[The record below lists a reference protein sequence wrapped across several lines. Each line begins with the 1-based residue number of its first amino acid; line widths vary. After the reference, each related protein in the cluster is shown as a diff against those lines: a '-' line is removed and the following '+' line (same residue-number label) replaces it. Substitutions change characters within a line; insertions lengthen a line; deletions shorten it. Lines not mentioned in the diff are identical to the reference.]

1 MPVLYEKLVSG
12 SGVEEVCATVTVS
25 AHLNCRFVFK
35 LAMCLKINL
44 SSSCGCPSPECGPNQ
59 IFEERTC
66 ECRFVFNFL
75 LNLLEVP
82 INITE
87 LLLSITD

>member
-44 SSSCGCPSPECGPNQ
+44 SCSCGCPSPECGPNQ

-66 ECRFVFNFL
+66 ECR
-75 LNLLEVP
+75 
-82 INITE
+82 
-87 LLLSITD
+87 

>member
-35 LAMCLKINL
+35 FKQCVSKSICLPAVAVRHQSADQIRYL
-44 SSSCGCPSPECGPNQ
+44 RREPVSAGCSETLYR
-59 IFEERTC
+59 IEETS
-66 ECRFVFNFL
+66 
-75 LNLLEVP
+75 
-82 INITE
+82 T
-87 LLLSITD
+87 